1 MKSALPL
8 TAICLSLL
16 VAAPALAASGHDAHH
31 ATAAPA
37 ASAAAT
43 SEGTVK
49 KVDKT
54 AGKLTIAHGP
64 LKNLAMPPM
73 TMTFRVSDASLMD
86 KVKVGDRIRFV
97 AENANGTLTV
107 TALELDRSR

>member
-1 MKSALPL
+1 MKSALSL
-8 TAICLSLL
+8 TAICLSLFI
-16 VAAPALAASGHDAHH
+16 ATPAFAASGHDAHN

-49 KVDKT
+49 KVDKA
-54 AGKLTIAHGP
+54 AGRLTIAHGP
-64 LKNLAMPPM
+64 LKNLDMPPM
-73 TMTFRVSDASLMD
+73 TMAFRVSDASLMD

-97 AENANGTLTV
+97 AENADGTLTV
-107 TALELDRSR
+107 KALEPDRGR